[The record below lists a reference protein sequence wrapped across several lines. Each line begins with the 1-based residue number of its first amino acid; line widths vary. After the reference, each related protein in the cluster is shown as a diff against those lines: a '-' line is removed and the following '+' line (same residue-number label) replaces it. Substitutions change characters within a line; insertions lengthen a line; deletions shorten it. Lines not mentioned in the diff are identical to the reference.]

1 MRALEGLDLRVA
13 GGGVFGLLGPNG
25 AGKTTLVK
33 LVLAIAFP
41 TAGRA
46 RVLGRTPG
54 DIAAKARIGYLP
66 ENHRYPSHLTGKQVL
81 HYFARLS
88 GLRDPER
95 SRRVASL
102 LKRVRMDAAG
112 DVKVHRYSKGM
123 MQRLGMAALRA
134 ALPGLVV
141 APPPP
146 PGTAGA
152 GAAGTGAP
160 GPAAPSETLLQ
171 LAGDRAA
178 LNRLI
183 DALRAQ
189 GAEIDA
195 VVPRRQSLEEVFV
208 RVVGEGEP

>member
-1 MRALEGLDLRVA
+1 AVLKEGRLVRE
-13 GGGVFGLLGPNG
+13 GGVEDLTRPGGSYEVRAHRLRPDGL
-25 AGKTTLVK
+25 
-33 LVLAIAFP
+33 
-41 TAGRA
+41 
-46 RVLGRTPG
+46 
-54 DIAAKARIGYLP
+54 
-66 ENHRYPSHLTGKQVL
+66 
-81 HYFARLS
+81 
-88 GLRDPER
+88 
-95 SRRVASL
+95 
-102 LKRVRMDAAG
+102 
-112 DVKVHRYSKGM
+112 
-123 MQRLGMAALRA
+123 AALRA
-134 ALPGLVV
+134 GLAGLVV
-141 APPPP
+141 PPPPP